1 MRKEIARIT
10 STMLGLEDH
19 GILTFFLHVD
29 YGGKCQGIG
38 GRLLSTGVP
47 PRASSCVGD
56 LVLGILR
63 ACGVRRWEDLPGRTI
78 YALFED
84 GAGWSDQPIGIENL
98 PTEAGGQFLFA
109 DALK

>member
-19 GILTFFLHVD
+19 
-29 YGGKCQGIG
+29 
-38 GRLLSTGVP
+38 
-47 PRASSCVGD
+47 
-56 LVLGILR
+56 
-63 ACGVRRWEDLPGRTI
+63 LPGRTI

-98 PTEAGGQFLFA
+98 PTEAGGSSCSPTPSSRA
-109 DALK
+109 MSRT